1 MISHYRRFCEAA
13 ENLKEQDV
21 DAAIELAGASFEI
34 GHRLGLCFG
43 FLLGAVAAS
52 AVWAACCL

>member
-13 ENLKEQDV
+13 KNLEKQDV
-21 DAAIELAGASFEI
+21 DAAIELAGVSFEV

-43 FLLGAVAAS
+43 FLLGALGAS

>member
-1 MISHYRRFCEAA
+1 MISHYRRFCKAA

-21 DAAIELAGASFEI
+21 DAAIELAGLSYEL
-34 GHRLGLCFG
+34 GHWLGLCFG

>member
-1 MISHYRRFCEAA
+1 MIFHYRRFCEAA
-13 ENLKEQDV
+13 KNLEKSDA

-43 FLLGAVAAS
+43 FLYGALAAS
-52 AVWAACCL
+52 AVWAWCCL

>member
-1 MISHYRRFCEAA
+1 MISHYRSFCEAA
-13 ENLKEQDV
+13 KNLESPDV

-43 FLLGAVAAS
+43 FLIGAFAAS